1 MGTIDYEAVTKIYNQ
16 GQSDEEL
23 AVDEIDLAIEDG
35 EFLVLVG
42 PSGCGKTTTL
52 RCLAG
57 LEEVTSGTI
66 RLDGADITDQT
77 PRERDIAMV
86 FQNYALYPHMT
97 VQQNLAFPL
106 KYTTDYS
113 SDKIESEVKDTASM
127 LGIAE
132 FLDNT
137 PGQLSGGQQQRVALG
152 RAIIRQPK
160 AFLFDEPLSNL
171 DAKLRREMR
180 AEIIRLQRELNVTS
194 LYVTHDQEE
203 AMTMGD
209 RIAVMEDGELQ
220 QLGSPN
226 QVYNKPANEFV
237 ASFIGSPE
245 MNFLPLVAQ
254 SQNDTVQLV
263 SPDEDNPFRL
273 PIPKPHWPDGPP
285 EAGTPITLGIRPEDV
300 RVLIVDEDQQEG
312 EVYEGIVDVVEPLG
326 SDNLLHVYVGTH
338 AWILRTSA
346 DYFPTEDEPIRF
358 QLDLENLHLFGPDS
372 DRITLEHPSEPE
384 SEETQKQPA

>member
-1 MGTIDYEAVTKIYNQ
+1 MGTIEYEGVTKIYNE
-16 GQSDEEL
+16 GMSDEEL
-23 AVDEIDLAIEDG
+23 AVDEIELSVEDG

-57 LEEVTSGTI
+57 LEEVTSGII
-66 RLDGADITDQT
+66 RLDGAEITDQT

-113 SDKIESEVKDTASM
+113 SDKIESEVKKSASM

-180 AEIIRLQRELNVTS
+180 AEIIRLQHELNVTS

-209 RIAVMEDGELQ
+209 RIAVMEDGEIQ
-220 QLGSPN
+220 QLGTPN

-237 ASFIGSPE
+237 AGFIGSPE

-254 SQNDTVQLV
+254 TETGTIQLV
-263 SPDEDNPFRL
+263 SPDEDHSFML
-273 PIPKPHWPDGPP
+273 PIPETHWPDEPP
-285 EAGTPITLGIRPEDV
+285 DAGTNITLGIRPEDV
-300 RVLIVDEDQQEG
+300 RVLIEEEDRRDG
-312 EVYEGIVDVVEPLG
+312 NVYEGIVDVVEPLG
-326 SDNLLHVYVGTH
+326 SDNLLHVVVGTH
-338 AWILRTSA
+338 SWILRTSA

-358 QLDLENLHLFGPDS
+358 QLDLENIHLFGPNH
-372 DRITLEHPSEPE
+372 DRMFLEHPSEPKEE
-384 SEETQKQPA
+384 SQKQPV